1 MLGKAVNTVRPGIE
15 RYSFHGFIDFS
26 HVFNVRST
34 GSNQTWPANA
44 SAVTTLE
51 VEKDTLATL
60 HLSWAQR
67 MKIRVNDG
75 DVQDLGDH
83 PTYRYRAIEVDL
95 RTGNNVLMVNL
106 DNPDEGLTWG
116 AWTFSCRA
124 VLHGAV
130 VVVPRASRR

>member
-1 MLGKAVNTVRPGIE
+1 MDQGVDAVQPGIE

-51 VEKDTLATL
+51 VESDTPATL
-60 HLSWAQR
+60 HLSWEQR
-67 MKIRVNDG
+67 MKIRLNDG
-75 DVQDLGDH
+75 PLQDLGDH
-83 PTYRYRAIEVDL
+83 APYRYRAIKVNL
-95 RTGNNVLMVNL
+95 RGGENMLMVNL

-124 VLHGAV
+124 VLPDGE
-130 VVVPRASRR
+130 VVVPRAAKI